1 MGAQAFFVMLR
12 ASRKIRSYDMMEL
25 CDIAAIPM
33 CDGKYYQK
41 LRGVYQRQLQWEE
54 PQTPMPDKLTSS
66 PKPDVMKADSL
77 DARYA
82 MARLFTKAKGG
93 PT

>member
-1 MGAQAFFVMLR
+1 MGAQAFFVMLK
-12 ASRKIRSYDMMEL
+12 AARKIRSYDMMEL

-41 LRGVYQRQLQWEE
+41 LRSIYQQQLQYEE
-54 PQTPMPDKLTSS
+54 PNSEIKQSQ
-66 PKPDVMKADSL
+66 KPNVMKADS
-77 DARYA
+77 DEARYS
-82 MARLFTKAKGG
+82 MARLFTRAKGG